1 MKKIRSVLSRIVYA
15 LIFVASVI
23 ILWGG
28 CLYYSKTIEDS
39 NWLTVFCAS
48 LQNLAETLLFNPVLT
63 LEDYYSAFPEHS
75 IMTIAFEITVA
86 LTPLIDLIIVFSIFN
101 FFINVRIWVTAPLKT
116 KVLVV
121 GNNPEIDRILEETV
135 KDKRIYRWTEEL
147 ISEERKKDYLER
159 CIRVKENDF
168 SLGDSR
174 GEYPLQ
180 VKKFNSFLRKKK
192 IKQVVLLDEKDAHN
206 IQYYMALSSCD
217 ICKEKTIKFFV
228 LINDFEMKNF
238 LQNYFDNTLVKEFGN
253 GRSSVKKGVNTHMD
267 LNIFNLQQ
275 LNAEETAH
283 RFPITGN
290 PEKNNDVHILIIGG
304 GQAGEEMI
312 VHSINQSVLSSTNEI
327 IIDVLDR
334 DIAPLSERLK
344 KRFNQKYFTY
354 SENNNEQTVFSIPE
368 NRADGELKIRITKCD
383 VYDDVF
389 IETVNKLQNAGN
401 GGRYTY
407 ISLCLQSPNNNLHIM
422 NSLRNS
428 EITAYKLPVAIRMSY
443 TEEMEE
449 YLKSFEF
456 CSDVLLVG
464 ENDEYIGIDE
474 IVNEK
479 REDEMRRFH
488 KRYDELAD
496 TSVWGGAKDYDIDT
510 LWNYNPYYKRESNR
524 ALYFHKPVKNVLFN
538 NEEFKAEARKF
549 WDSAKSDKDSVEIPE
564 WITGKNSEYT
574 ANPDLQLSLLL
585 IQKEDNGKYK
595 YPQLL
600 EFAKTEHR
608 RFTYFFASQGWGYT
622 DSPDKDEDKKLHN
635 CLTTWD
641 GLTKERPEDDSRIS
655 KLIYD
660 LIAVPTEMEAQ

>member
-1 MKKIRSVLSRIVYA
+1 MKKLRSVLTRCIYV
-15 LIFVASVI
+15 LVVVASVI
-23 ILWGG
+23 IFAGG
-28 CLYYSKTIEDS
+28 FVYYKAKLGNS
-39 NWLTVFCAS
+39 NSFVALCAS
-48 LQNLAETLLFNPVLT
+48 MQNLAETLLFNPVLT
-63 LEDYYSAFPEHS
+63 LEDYHSVFPDKS
-75 IMTIAFEITVA
+75 IMAIAFEITVA
-86 LTPLIDLIIVFSIFN
+86 LTPLIDLVIVFSIFN
-101 FFINVRIWVTAPLKT
+101 FFINIGIWMTAPFKT

-121 GNNPEIDRILEETV
+121 GNNPEIDRILEEGV
-135 KDKRIYRWTEEL
+135 KGKRIYRWTEEL

-174 GEYPLQ
+174 GEYPFR
-180 VKKFNSFLRKKK
+180 VKKFDSFLRRKR

-228 LINDFEMKNF
+228 LINDSEMKDF
-238 LQNYFDNTLVKEFGN
+238 LQNYFDRTLIKKFGN
-253 GRSSVKKGVNTHMD
+253 GKSSVKKGINTHMD

-275 LNAEETAH
+275 LNAEETVY
-283 RFPITGN
+283 RFPIVGN
-290 PEKNNDVHILIIGG
+290 PEKNNEVHILIIGG
-304 GQAGEEMI
+304 GQAGEEML
-312 VHSINQSVLSSTNEI
+312 VHAINQSVLSSTNEI

-344 KRFNQKYFTY
+344 KRFNLDYFTY
-354 SENNNEQTVFSIPE
+354 TETKDKQTLLTIPTD
-368 NRADGELKIRITKCD
+368 RADGEFKIRITKCD
-383 VYDDVF
+383 IYDDLF
-389 IETVNKLQNAGN
+389 IETVNKLQNDEN

-407 ISLCLQSPNNNLHIM
+407 VSLCLKSPDSNLHIM

-428 EITAYKLPVAIRMSY
+428 AIAGYELPVAVRMSY

-524 ALYFHKPVKNVLFN
+524 ALYFHMPVKNVLYN
-538 NEEFKAEARKF
+538 SEEFRGEAKRF
-549 WDSAKSDKDSVEIPE
+549 WDDAKSDKDYVEIPK
-564 WITGKNSEYT
+564 WINGKNCEYT
-574 ANPDLQLSLLL
+574 ANPDLQLSLML
-585 IQKEDNGKYK
+585 IKKDEKGDYK

-608 RFTYFFASQGWGYT
+608 RFTYFFASQGWGYI
-622 DSPDKDEDKKLHN
+622 DYPCKDEDKKLHN

-641 GLTKERPEDDSRIS
+641 GLIEERPEDDSRIS

-660 LIAVPTEMEAQ
+660 LIAVPMEM